1 MPSPTVLLFVNDRE
15 KIPERKIERE
25 RENKLNSVLVKYVLH
40 SESCYMRKT

>member
-25 RENKLNSVLVKYVLH
+25 RE
-40 SESCYMRKT
+40 KTN